1 MTPPTDTQL
10 DEHTVS
16 VSWLW
21 PMWRRFVIRT
31 LSLAASMAV
40 FLSLSSITAQA
51 EGTDPRIVKIK
62 AAFAYTLAKFVEW
75 PDNAFK
81 DKTSPLVICIGEDD
95 VFTAAQQSIQGKA
108 VKTRAIDVRPLESR
122 KTLNGCHVAMLSEGS
137 DNSEILHAAREHHIL
152 TIGCGKDFAL
162 SGGMVASY
170 FVNNKLRFSINL
182 TSAREA
188 GLTISS
194 RALGLAQ
201 DVIHK

>member
-81 DKTSPLVICIGEDD
+81 DKRHL
-95 VFTAAQQSIQGKA
+95 
-108 VKTRAIDVRPLESR
+108 
-122 KTLNGCHVAMLSEGS
+122 LSS
-137 DNSEILHAAREHHIL
+137 VLARM
-152 TIGCGKDFAL
+152 TC
-162 SGGMVASY
+162 S
-170 FVNNKLRFSINL
+170 LRHSNRF
-182 TSAREA
+182 REK
-188 GLTISS
+188 
-194 RALGLAQ
+194 R
-201 DVIHK
+201 